1 MTEAA
6 ITRQP
11 GQAATHT
18 IQQEV
23 LPVAIE
29 RTVEHTTET
38 IRGKTYPLTTIRENG
53 YQIYTLNGK
62 EVPVVSVTIC
72 ESPLGR
78 SVCVTEAGPG
88 TTPERI
94 AAKRKRLQEVAAR
107 ELRRQGLY

>member
-38 IRGKTYPLTTIRENG
+38 IRGKTYPLTTIRENNPTPT
-53 YQIYTLNGK
+53 QTPWPA
-62 EVPVVSVTIC
+62 VP
-72 ESPLGR
+72 
-78 SVCVTEAGPG
+78 
-88 TTPERI
+88 
-94 AAKRKRLQEVAAR
+94 RK
-107 ELRRQGLY
+107 

>member
-1 MTEAA
+1 MTETT

-11 GQAATHT
+11 GQAAAHT

-23 LPVAIE
+23 SPVAIE

-38 IRGKTYPLTTIRENG
+38 IRGKTYPVTIIREKG
-53 YQIYTLNGK
+53 YQLYTFNGK
-62 EVPVVSVTIC
+62 EVPVVAVTIC

-78 SVCVTEAGPG
+78 SVCITEAGPG
-88 TTPERI
+88 TTPESI
-94 AAKRKRLQEVAAR
+94 ARKRKRLQEVAAR